1 MTSMVLQDM
10 TNEEKCHETNDGDK
24 KDLKDFKY
32 AKNAT
37 SVKVRETFAFFT
49 IVKCHVTLS

>member
-1 MTSMVLQDM
+1 MVLQDM